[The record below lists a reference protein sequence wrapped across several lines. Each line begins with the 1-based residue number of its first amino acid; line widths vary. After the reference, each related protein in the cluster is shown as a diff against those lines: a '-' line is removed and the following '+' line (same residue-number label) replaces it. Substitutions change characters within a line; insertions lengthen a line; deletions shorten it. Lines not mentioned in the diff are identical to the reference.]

1 MLYQAYILLDQILLS
16 HLNCAIIGADIQDY
30 EPLSLAIL
38 CGPYVITALKFNI
51 ASKWHL
57 YVTKGGIY
65 AGPISGVGGK
75 LSGIEN

>member
-57 YVTKGGIY
+57 YVTKMINP
-65 AGPISGVGGK
+65 ALK
-75 LSGIEN
+75 IEMFLQRRNC